1 MKKIGLFGKLLFFI
15 NSIFAVLL
23 LLGYLL
29 PYIPPHIFPKLSVLS
44 LLIPVLI
51 GVNVL
56 FFAYWLLRL
65 KRKMLLSAF
74 VLLLGFGHL
83 TAFFHFG
90 ESQTKETK
98 DSLSILSYN
107 VHSFV
112 QDGETPRL
120 ETEPKMKAFIEQE
133 SPDILCL
140 QEYHPSVSFA
150 EMYPYQFAKMTNKKE
165 TFGQVIYSKYPFI
178 SSGSLDFPS
187 SGNNAI
193 YADIK
198 VDSDTIRVYNVHFQS
213 FKLSPNFSGL
223 QKEDSKRLL
232 GRMGDA
238 FKKQEGQLNL
248 FLAHEKSSP
257 FTVIVAGDFNN
268 SASSYVYR
276 KAKGEKVDAF
286 AKAGSGT
293 GKTFTFDFLPL
304 RIDFILVDPKWEV
317 QQFKNYDIKLS
328 DHFPILARVQKTPTT
343 KPKGQPAQDK

>member
-1 MKKIGLFGKLLFFI
+1 
-15 NSIFAVLL
+15 
-23 LLGYLL
+23 
-29 PYIPPHIFPKLSVLS
+29 
-44 LLIPVLI
+44 
-51 GVNVL
+51 
-56 FFAYWLLRL
+56 
-65 KRKMLLSAF
+65 MLLSAF
-74 VLLLGFGHL
+74 VLLIGFGHL

-98 DSLSILSYN
+98 DALSILSYN
-107 VHSFV
+107 VHSFT

-120 ETEPKMKAFIEQE
+120 ETEPKIKAFITEE
-133 SPDILCL
+133 MPDIVCF
-140 QEYHPSVSFA
+140 QEYHPSVSFS

-165 TFGQVIYSKYPFI
+165 TFGQVIFSRYPII

-198 VDSDTIRVYNVHFQS
+198 VDVDTVRVYNMHFQS
-213 FKLSPNFSGL
+213 FKLTPNFSGL

-238 FKKQEGQLNL
+238 FKKQEDQLNL

-304 RIDFILVDPKWEV
+304 RIDFILVDPKWKV
-317 QQFKNYDIKLS
+317 QQFKNYDLELS
-328 DHFPILARVQKTPTT
+328 DHFPILARVQKIQST
-343 KPKGQPAQDK
+343 KQKGLPAQDK